1 VPSAVPLPIART
13 VSALQTARY
22 SYLKGSLP
30 RVDAT
35 AIAVMSAGQFVNGA
49 KARSELGFAA
59 TETLDN
65 AIKRALEW
73 FRSTGYVKA
82 N

>member
-1 VPSAVPLPIART
+1 V
-13 VSALQTARY
+13 
-22 SYLKGSLP
+22 P

-49 KARSELGFAA
+49 KARSELGFTA

-65 AIKRALEW
+65 AIKLALAW
-73 FRSTGYVKA
+73 FRSNGYVKP